1 MTKIKGIC
9 RNEDCIKFNEEQEAE
24 QSDFVC
30 SECGERLLEF
40 NPPKRGIDKRLIAIV
55 CGVVVV
61 LAIVGGIMLWSGGD
75 DKVDAQQSPKEA
87 VSDNDSLQRATIA
100 AEQQRVKDSLQRV
113 ADSIALEVEK
123 SRETAKQNNPKPTVE
138 KPVKK
143 TASIQ
148 SKNLGYAVFKGTL
161 RNGKPDDVNG
171 RLIFKTSHVIDSRD
185 PKGRVAEAGDYVIRE
200 FSEVHLVQG
209 IWYDANNTVKGSI
222 IIGK

>member
-9 RNEDCIKFNEEQEAE
+9 RNENCIKFNEEQEAE

-40 NPPKRGIDKRLIAIV
+40 NPQKRGIDKRLIAMAGGI
-55 CGVVVV
+55 VVV
-61 LAIVGGIMLWSGGD
+61 LAIVGGILLWSGGD
-75 DKVDAQQSPKEA
+75 NNVDANQSPKETVA
-87 VSDNDSLQRATIA
+87 DKDSIQRAAIA
-100 AEQQRVKDSLQRV
+100 ADQQRVKDSLQRV

-123 SRETAKQNNPKPTVE
+123 ARESAKQEQPKPTVE
-138 KPVKK
+138 KTVKK
-143 TASIQ
+143 AASTRG
-148 SKNLGYAVFKGTL
+148 KDLGYAVFKGTL

-171 RLIFKTSHVIDSRD
+171 RLIFRITHVIDSRD
-185 PKGRVAEAGDYVIRE
+185 PKGRVADAGDYVIGE
-200 FSEVHLVQG
+200 FSEGHLVQG